1 MPSNQLSIQDRVYL
15 ERVRLFFGNAIGNMI
30 SAIIGAVFIALI
42 LHSANVPLSHIS
54 VWFSS
59 IVFFT
64 LVTGY
69 VEKSYANQELTTRN
83 GSKWVYI
90 RSLSGGLIA
99 LMYGISPFLFSQ
111 YLGVQEEMFF
121 FIVLSA
127 MVSIGLVG
135 YSIMPYYYILLNLL
149 TMTPL
154 TFYFLYFADTTHN
167 ILALTATI
175 WQLLVLSKGWKVS
188 KSAINAIVLNEQ
200 LQDEIKHHEQTKE
213 KLQQLASHDILTGIP
228 NRSLLMENLESMV
241 ALARKNSQKII
252 IMFIDLDGFKDI
264 NDRHGH
270 DAGDVLLKEIALRLK
285 SQMRKTDTLAR
296 MGGDEF
302 ILGFMQSDEIT
313 ILAERVINAIAE
325 PILLPDS
332 DLVQVGGSIGISV
345 FPDDGDLIEDL
356 IKISDNRMYIS
367 KAREK
372 NKYTFSN

>member
-1 MPSNQLSIQDRVYL
+1 LPSNQLSIQDRVYL

-42 LHSANVPLSHIS
+42 LHSANVPLSYIS
-54 VWFSS
+54 VWFSF

-69 VEKSYANQELTTRN
+69 VEKSYANQELTTQN

-111 YLGVQEEMFF
+111 YLGMQEEMFL

-325 PILLPDS
+325 PILLPDR